1 MCIYKYIHIC
11 FSYVNVSVSCNIGEK
26 VRWDPKPIEKR
37 TLYVP
42 SNNSSQGVVQCWV
55 DIMEPAVAQSF
66 PPEDVALPPIQVYIY
81 SYMYTISYYEDI
93 YHKNMYTCTH
103 V

>member
-1 MCIYKYIHIC
+1 MLSSCKCIGFI
-11 FSYVNVSVSCNIGEK
+11 SVSYDIGEK

-42 SNNSSQGVVQCWV
+42 SNNSSQGVIQCWV

-66 PPEDVALPPIQVYIY
+66 PPEDVALPPIQVYIC
-81 SYMYTISYYEDI
+81 SYIRTVSCYKHI
-93 YHKNMYTCTH
+93 YHKNMYTRMNL
-103 V
+103 

>member
-1 MCIYKYIHIC
+1 M
-11 FSYVNVSVSCNIGEK
+11 NITILFDHFLYLCSFVGEK

-55 DIMEPAVAQSF
+55 DIMEPAVAQAF
-66 PPEDVALPPIQVYIY
+66 PPEDVALPPVQTFEMRLVIWKARNVPG
-81 SYMYTISYYEDI
+81 
-93 YHKNMYTCTH
+93 
-103 V
+103 